1 MSGPVGWRRGFLRVL
16 GSLRPY
22 ALWGAFGWLA
32 LIAPQAHAAEPLD
45 VLGARVALPFEYR
58 VLERAETRL
67 GDPGITAMASVDI
80 EVRSGPALGQ
90 RVRVSAYRHAPSAL
104 DQGTVQGLVRRH
116 AEQLSGRIG
125 TRSVRPLQIDGFG
138 FYFIDARTGSG
149 AYSDALQLY
158 GTVNGAVH
166 RVMLLVKDRS
176 VLTPALIDGFVATRI
191 DFEQGLRHGFA
202 FRDEQTRAHRKGEIE
217 TPIGTIA
224 LPRGTEARMVMSSIV
239 RDGEGHPMFR
249 SRGFG
254 LFKGGVL
261 TQQSLYFWSGC
272 GSEPTAAS
280 STFIAMDNGD
290 DASDGQK
297 AADVE
302 DSSYALQSGPVAA
315 SFAGVRGERSAGL
328 WRPAGRLPRAY
339 PVTRW
344 AADAEAGA
352 LQAELRRYS
361 GSEKM
366 DEAFGRQLASLPPAC
381 RLDLT
386 FGAQPAPKA
395 VLDAAQ
401 AVPPVNTPAP

>member
-1 MSGPVGWRRGFLRVL
+1 MTARLC
-16 GSLRPY
+16 
-22 ALWGAFGWLA
+22 ALCSAFGWLA

-67 GDPGITAMASVDI
+67 GDVGITAIESVDI

-90 RVRVSAYRHAPSAL
+90 RVRVSAYRHAPSVL

-138 FYFIDARTGSG
+138 FYFIDARTGTG

-176 VLTPALIDGFVATRI
+176 LLTPALIDGFVATRI
-191 DFEQGLRHGFA
+191 DFEHGLRHGFA

-217 TPIGTIA
+217 TPIGTLA
-224 LPRGTEARMVMSSIV
+224 LPRGTEARMVMSSII

-249 SRGFG
+249 GRGFG

-261 TQQSLYFWSGC
+261 TQQSLYFWAGC

-297 AADVE
+297 VNDIE
-302 DSSYALQSGPVAA
+302 DPSYALQSGPAPA
-315 SFAGVRGERSAGL
+315 TFAGLRGERSAGQ
-328 WRPAGRLPRAY
+328 WRAAGRLPRTY
-339 PVTRW
+339 PVNRW
-344 AADAEAGA
+344 VAHAEAGA

-361 GSEKM
+361 GSEKV
-366 DEAFGRQLASLPPAC
+366 DEAFARQLASLAPVC
-381 RLDLT
+381 RRDLD
-386 FGAQPAPKA
+386 FGIAPAPKA
-395 VLDAAQ
+395 VSDAVQ
-401 AVPPVNTPAP
+401 NVPSANTPAP